1 LWSKGNTYVL
11 TPNNGGNSLHGG
23 VNAFHVNVW
32 DAVQEGE
39 SVVMRL
45 HSPDGEEGFPG
56 DLDVKVVFTW
66 SEENA
71 LKMQVSAKTSKKT
84 PVNIT
89 NHAYFNLNGSGNI
102 LGHQLRVNANRYIPI
117 HSDAIPTGEIRF
129 IEGTPFDFSTGKPIG
144 KDIEVGHEQL
154 LNGNGYDHCF
164 VINKKEFGELALGA
178 EVLSPDSGI
187 GLQVWTTMP
196 GVQFYSGNYLT
207 SEVPGW
213 EGTNFSPSQAFCL
226 EPEYFPDSP
235 NQSGFPNC
243 LVEAGASFE
252 EIMVFQFFR

>member
-1 LWSKGNTYVL
+1 VI
-11 TPNNGGNSLHGG
+11 
-23 VNAFHVNVW
+23 
-32 DAVQEGE
+32 
-39 SVVMRL
+39 
-45 HSPDGEEGFPG
+45 
-56 DLDVKVVFTW
+56 FTW

-117 HSDAIPTGEIRF
+117 HPDAIPTGEIRF
-129 IEGTPFDFSTGKPIG
+129 IEGTPFDFSTNKPIG
-144 KDIEVGHEQL
+144 KDIEAGHEQL

-178 EVLSPDSGI
+178 EALSPDSGI

-213 EGTNFSPSQAFCL
+213 EGACFSPRQAFCL

-235 NQSGFPNC
+235 NQRGFPNC
-243 LVEAGASFE
+243 LVEPGALFK